1 METRN
6 IIISGVGGQ
15 GIITA
20 SEILSEVALFNGFD
34 VKKSEVHGMSQRGG
48 SVVSHVRFGEK
59 VYSPLIEKG
68 TCDVI
73 LAFEKAEALRWV
85 HYLKPGKGI
94 VIVNDLEIIP
104 NMVSLGLDTY
114 PENIEDTLKRD
125 ASKVF
130 IMDGIEIA
138 KNAGDPRTANTALLG
153 ALSNYLPFSEESW
166 IEVIKRRVKP
176 ETIEAN
182 LKAFRMG
189 RERGRD

>member
-85 HYLKPGKGI
+85 HYLKPGGGI

-114 PENIEDTLKRD
+114 PENIEDTLKRV

-130 IMDGIEIA
+130 VMDGIEIA
-138 KNAGDPRTANTALLG
+138 KEAGDPRTANTALLG

-176 ETIEAN
+176 NTIEAN
-182 LKAFRMG
+182 LKAFKMG
-189 RERGRD
+189 RERGRE

>member
-1 METRN
+1 MEARN

-73 LAFEKAEALRWV
+73 LAFEKAEALRWL
-85 HYLKPGKGI
+85 HYLKPEEGI

-104 NMVSLGLDTY
+104 NIVSLGLDTY
-114 PENIEDTLKRD
+114 PENIEDTLKKV

-130 IMDGIEIA
+130 VMDGIGIA
-138 KNAGDPRTANTALLG
+138 KEAGDPRTANTALLG

-176 ETIEAN
+176 NTIEAN

>member
-85 HYLKPGKGI
+85 HYLKPGEGI

-114 PENIEDTLKRD
+114 PENIEDTLKRV

-130 IMDGIEIA
+130 VMDGIEIA
-138 KNAGDPRTANTALLG
+138 KEAGDPRTANTALLG

-166 IEVIKRRVKP
+166 IEVIKRRVKSN
-176 ETIEAN
+176 TIEAN
-182 LKAFRMG
+182 LKAFKMG
-189 RERGRD
+189 RERGRE

>member
-85 HYLKPGKGI
+85 HYLKPGGGI

-114 PENIEDTLKRD
+114 PENIEDTLKRV

-130 IMDGIEIA
+130 VMDGIEIA
-138 KNAGDPRTANTALLG
+138 KEAGDPRTANTALLG

-176 ETIEAN
+176 NTIEAN
-182 LKAFRMG
+182 LKAFKMG

>member
-34 VKKSEVHGMSQRGG
+34 VKKSELHGMSQRGG

-114 PENIEDTLKRD
+114 PENIEDTLKRV

-130 IMDGIEIA
+130 VMDGIEIA
-138 KNAGDPRTANTALLG
+138 KEAGDPRTANTALLG

-176 ETIEAN
+176 NTIEAN
-182 LKAFRMG
+182 LKAFKMG
-189 RERGRD
+189 RERGRE